1 MRIKHICA
9 SLSVLAAAL
18 LLTGGIAVRAENA
31 AENRFVSIADGSVN
45 IRKKPSEEGEV
56 IGKLYPGGIGTV
68 LKKKD
73 DSEWV
78 WIRSGRVRGYIS
90 ADLIADGEE
99 AESLIEQA
107 GYQEAQVL
115 PGGASV
121 YYDADDTTEV
131 VAAPGESTF
140 LTVLE
145 ENGEWISVRTPF
157 GVEGWVR
164 SDQVKLSTVYSTAET
179 LAAEEERLE
188 SIEQADAAAA
198 LESELWETAQEALLA
213 SSETKAALLEA
224 QMKVDEVQN
233 AFREGGNADSAVQSL
248 REAIEAEAAAQAAAD
263 LDQLD
268 AETKVAQAQK
278 ASVTA
283 QAAEKVAVEAARRAP
298 RGSQGADFVTSRDH
312 SIYIETSV
320 GQELVNY
327 ACQFVGNPY
336 VWGGESLT
344 NGCDCSGFTMLVYAR
359 YGITLPHFAQSQ
371 AMYGELVSEEELE
384 PGDLVFFQNSTGYI
398 HHVAIYIGNHSIV
411 HAANSVSG
419 ICFSN
424 IHYSSDRII
433 CRHLLTS

>member
-198 LESELWETAQEALLA
+198 LESEL
-213 SSETKAALLEA
+213 
-224 QMKVDEVQN
+224 
-233 AFREGGNADSAVQSL
+233 
-248 REAIEAEAAAQAAAD
+248 
-263 LDQLD
+263 
-268 AETKVAQAQK
+268 
-278 ASVTA
+278 
-283 QAAEKVAVEAARRAP
+283 
-298 RGSQGADFVTSRDH
+298 
-312 SIYIETSV
+312 
-320 GQELVNY
+320 
-327 ACQFVGNPY
+327 
-336 VWGGESLT
+336 
-344 NGCDCSGFTMLVYAR
+344 
-359 YGITLPHFAQSQ
+359 
-371 AMYGELVSEEELE
+371 
-384 PGDLVFFQNSTGYI
+384 
-398 HHVAIYIGNHSIV
+398 
-411 HAANSVSG
+411 
-419 ICFSN
+419 
-424 IHYSSDRII
+424 
-433 CRHLLTS
+433 